1 MHRKGT
7 KMSKQFREIRDRLGL
22 SIQEMASRAGVSV
35 SFLYSFE
42 AGESG
47 TLQSRTRRALG
58 LAYGVDPVT
67 GEAVQAQA
75 QEPAPASS
83 ATS

>member
-1 MHRKGT
+1 
-7 KMSKQFREIRDRLGL
+7 MSKQFTEIRERLGL
-22 SIQEMASRAGVSV
+22 SVQEMAARAGVSV

-47 TLQSRTRRALG
+47 TLQSRTRRALAA
-58 LAYGVDPVT
+58 AYGVDPVS
-67 GEAVQAQA
+67 GEPAQI

-83 ATS
+83 PGG